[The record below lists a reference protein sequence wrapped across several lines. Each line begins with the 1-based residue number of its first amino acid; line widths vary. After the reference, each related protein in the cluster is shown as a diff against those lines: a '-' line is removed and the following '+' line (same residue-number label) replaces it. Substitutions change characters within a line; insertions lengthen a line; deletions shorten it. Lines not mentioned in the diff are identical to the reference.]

1 MNKFVSKQFAKV
13 NKILMIIIRKAKSEE
28 WPIIAGFQ
36 LLMAEETENL
46 RLNPEIL
53 SEGIKTVFDNP
64 SKGCYFVAELDGKI
78 VGSLLITYE
87 WSDWRNKTIY
97 WIQSVYVDN
106 DYRRKGIFRKLY
118 AHIQTMALSET
129 DIGGIRLYVDKSNQ
143 KAQRTYQEIGM
154 NGEHYQ
160 VFEWMKN

>member
-1 MNKFVSKQFAKV
+1 M
-13 NKILMIIIRKAKSEE
+13 ILIRKAKATE
-28 WPIIAGFQ
+28 WPTIAGFQ

-87 WSDWRNKTIY
+87 WSDWRNKTVY

-106 DYRRKGIFRKLY
+106 DFRRKGVFRKLY
-118 AHIQTMALSET
+118 AHIRTLAESSP
-129 DIGGIRLYVDKSNQ
+129 DVGGIRLYVDKGNQ
-143 KAQRTYQEIGM
+143 KAQITYSDLGM